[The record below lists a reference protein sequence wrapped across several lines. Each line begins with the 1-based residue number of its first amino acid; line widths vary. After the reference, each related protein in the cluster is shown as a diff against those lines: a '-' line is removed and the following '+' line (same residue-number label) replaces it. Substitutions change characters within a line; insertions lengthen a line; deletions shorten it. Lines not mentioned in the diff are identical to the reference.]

1 MLMTRNRFMTDVFDL
16 VRRDVETLMGGAR
29 PNGFAETSAAPAVNL
44 WETPEAL
51 VAELEL
57 PGVTHEQ
64 LDIQVLGDELT
75 IRGSRTEAQP
85 EGAVLHRRERRTG
98 EFARKLQ
105 LPFPV
110 NGDQVQATL
119 RDGILQIHLPKARE
133 AMPRKIE
140 VKPA

>member
-1 MLMTRNRFMTDVFDL
+1 MLLNGNRIMTDVFDL
-16 VRRDVETLMGGAR
+16 VRRDVETLMANGPAR
-29 PNGFAETSAAPAVNL
+29 ATSGVATPAVNL

-57 PGVTHEQ
+57 PGVTQEQ
-64 LDIQVLGDELT
+64 LDIQVLGEELT
-75 IRGSRTEAQP
+75 IRGRRENALP

-98 EFARKLQ
+98 EFARKVR

-110 NGDQVQATL
+110 NGEEVAATL
-119 RDGILQIHLPKARE
+119 RDGVLEIRLPKARE

-140 VKPA
+140 VKSV